1 MEAYIIIIS
10 AAITAIAI
18 AYKIANN
25 LKNNTEGFKTFPM
38 VMTEGNYVLSF
49 PIVSSNTRNGI
60 NPVNAV
66 KVYLRVKEIDS
77 IDINAFTELA
87 SSINWHSIINSI
99 INKTEIEQL
108 DCSLIGNI
116 KLLNAVIIECSIE
129 LELPIK
135 ADILINTDLTI
146 NIINN

>member
-10 AAITAIAI
+10 AAITAIAV
-18 AYKIANN
+18 AYKIATN
-25 LKNNTEGFKTFPM
+25 LKDSAKDIKIFPM
-38 VMTEGNYVLSF
+38 VLRDGNYVLLF
-49 PIVSSNTRNGI
+49 PVVASNTEKGI

-66 KVYLRVKEIDS
+66 KIYLRIKEINS
-77 IDINAFTELA
+77 IDIDIFTKLA
-87 SSINWHSIINSI
+87 SSLNWYSIINNI

-108 DCSLIGNI
+108 DYSLTGNI
-116 KLLNAVIIECSIE
+116 KLLNSVIIECSIE